1 MTEYKFA
8 PVRTGKSILNVYP
21 KAEQLDEVVQVLN
34 KCLTHTEY
42 LLVNCSHE
50 FPDRSSLRALQNDLS
65 ESINKLK
72 KLSDSK
78 P

>member
-1 MTEYKFA
+1 MT
-8 PVRTGKSILNVYP
+8 VVNVYP
-21 KAEQLDEVVQVLN
+21 KAEQLDEVVQGLN

-42 LLVNCSHE
+42 LLVNCTHE
-50 FPDRSSLRALQNDLS
+50 FPDRDSLRALQNDLL

-72 KLSDSK
+72 KLTDTK